1 MRKTRKG
8 ARKLTAVYDVVIF
21 FTFEHITTNES
32 EIKEEEEEEEQE
44 EHIFLFIAARRARL
58 VFSCYSRPPNTRRNQ
73 SLTLFRLNLCR

>member
-32 EIKEEEEEEEQE
+32 ELKEEEEEEEE

>member
-32 EIKEEEEEEEQE
+32 EIKEEEEEEQE